1 MAENNTEKQR
11 VQELTDKLE
20 QGLQDLFNSDS
31 YRNYLSTMSKF
42 HNYSF
47 NNTLLIAMQ
56 KPDATLVA
64 GYKAWQKNFERHVNK
79 GEKAIRILAPA
90 PYKIKEER
98 DKIDP
103 VTQEL
108 LLDKDGNPQKEE
120 VEITIPAF
128 RAVSVFDVAQTDGK
142 PIPELAAKELL
153 SDVEEYQDMI
163 RAVEAISPV
172 PIELEEIAGDSKGYY
187 DREAKRI
194 AVQENMSESQTLKTM
209 IHEVAHSKLHSKE
222 VEQDEQMKKDRNTKE
237 VEAESIAYTVCQ
249 HFGVDTSDY
258 SFGYIA
264 GWSSGRDTKE
274 LRASMDT
281 IRRTASELITGI
293 EEQLQELQRN
303 REVSQEQTK
312 ESILLIQNT
321 DLSEFSLLDVYGMD
335 RPELMQALS
344 EMTDD
349 DKLSIQA
356 YLESRG
362 AWTTEIGNQDSR
374 EYGEYHLDVRYNT
387 DTDELIDMKER
398 KAVYDKAMEPINV
411 DDVVVKFAS
420 AFESEWEVL
429 KITNMLREDVGK
441 ILKDMAALD
450 ENEWD
455 GNYLSYMEKQ
465 GAEIMLLASSSKG
478 LNGNMPDFWD
488 YEYDFDAGLTDVEK
502 LSVMQ
507 QAEHIINRLEHG
519 QPAFSDDERN
529 LIVNYAYKLGNV
541 EKTRELAEH
550 IYAQEVDGNQ
560 DVALAMIDAQAEI
573 DALPDSMVGVS
584 EMQEYGYTWNE
595 MLPLTQ
601 ERALELFDDDLPVYL
616 LHTDGSETTVSDR
629 KQITEHD
636 GMCGIEKGD
645 WLNERKLQMMQE
657 EFSESDSN
665 REAQLLYGNSDKY
678 GIYQLKD
685 DPELDKFRFEGT
697 ESLKRMGITK
707 DNFDAVLPENY
718 KLVYMGE
725 LAELQGQ
732 TQSETLEAI
741 YTKFN
746 IDHPADYKAHSL
758 SVSDIVVLHED
769 GENSAHFVDSFG
781 FTELPKFMLTLEGR
795 ENEIQTEFAVH
806 IADRYILMH
815 ECDGGYDYSILN
827 EQYHLLDGGVYDNP
841 DITIQRAMDMV
852 IADLKEPRFSA
863 VTEQY
868 YRDEYLQG
876 EVYVGSEVEI
886 VDYEELSEKA
896 EEVEQADLEAKQAEF
911 RENNPD
917 VVADFR
923 ARTEE
928 LFHSLDGQSA
938 EDIEKTVYAY
948 VQSQIDEYGLDAEI
962 VDVVVSGSRCRG
974 IEKENSDLDVVVE
987 YTGSTREDDLFNM
1000 LHEDSIYIAGIQV
1013 DINPITEGRTG
1024 TLETYLPEVETYLQ
1038 EKAQQEQI
1046 NNQLVTQGRENA
1058 LEQQPEKEKIAE
1070 ENIISELEKEP
1081 VIEPE
1086 TVHITFTVAECGE
1099 FHNMGEYHEGIE
1111 TIEEAI
1117 KIYNAID
1124 PSRMN
1129 GIPSIGVNMHIEGT
1143 EEWEDEQVDIVSGKC
1158 IDVDFLNYTPELRDT
1173 PKVQDAIKKLIA
1185 AYPEKDVIDVETK
1198 EQKIQTLA
1206 AELDQLS
1213 QDIDPYGYADTVSD
1227 REAQVLMIA
1236 DDIRNGNIEPLQ
1248 DFLQTAIEEG
1258 TDEDSERQAKE
1269 LLAKLAEYKP
1279 LAKIEEIEEQN
1290 YNMIDDRLNNGVE
1303 KFNREEEKKEQQ
1315 EKPQARSS
1323 LKERLAAKQKEVAQ
1337 GKNKDAKEQDKTK
1350 KTNREEI

>member
-1 MAENNTEKQR
+1 MADNNTEKQR

-153 SDVEEYQDMI
+153 SDVEGYQDMI

-222 VEQDEQMKKDRNTKE
+222 VEQDEQMRKDRNTKE

-362 AWTTEIGNQDSR
+362 AWTTEIGNQDSK

-398 KAVYDKAMEPINV
+398 KAVYDKAMEPINA

-420 AFESEWEVL
+420 IFESEWEVL
-429 KITNMLREDVGK
+429 KITNMLRDDVGK
-441 ILKDMAALD
+441 MLKDMASLD
-450 ENEWD
+450 EKEWD

-465 GAEIMLLASSSKG
+465 GAKITLLASSSKG

-488 YEYDFDAGLTDVEK
+488 YEYDFDAGLTDVEE

-507 QAEHIINRLEHG
+507 HAEHIINRLEHG
-519 QPAFSDDERN
+519 QPAFSEAERN
-529 LIVNYAYKLGNV
+529 LIVNYAYKLGNI

-560 DVALAMIDAQAEI
+560 DVALAMIDAEAEI

-595 MLPLTQ
+595 MFPLTQ
-601 ERALELFDDDLPVYL
+601 ERAIELFDHDLPVYL

-657 EFSESDSN
+657 ELSESDSN
-665 REAQLLYGNSDKY
+665 REAQLLYGNTDKY

-725 LAELQGQ
+725 LTELQGQ

-781 FTELPKFMLTLEGR
+781 FTELPKFMLTLEGK
-795 ENEIQTEFAVH
+795 ENEIQTELAVH

-815 ECDGGYDYSILN
+815 ECDEGYDYSILN

-868 YRDEYLQG
+868 YRDEFLQG
-876 EVYVGSEVEI
+876 EVYAGSEAEI
-886 VDYEELSEKA
+886 VDFEELSEKA

-923 ARTEE
+923 AKTEE

-938 EDIEKTVYAY
+938 DDIEKMVYAY

-962 VDVVVSGSRCRG
+962 VDVVVAGSRCRG

-987 YTGSTREDDLFNM
+987 YIGSTREDDLFNL

-1013 DINPITEGRTG
+1013 DINPITEGKTG

-1046 NNQLVTQGRENA
+1046 NNQLVTQGREVVQEQNA
-1058 LEQQPEKEKIAE
+1058 LASEEKVL
-1070 ENIISELEKEP
+1070 SELEKEP
-1081 VIEPE
+1081 MVEPE

-1111 TIEEAI
+1111 TIEEAM
-1117 KIYNAID
+1117 KLYNAID
-1124 PSRMN
+1124 PSRMH

-1143 EEWEDEQVDIVSGKC
+1143 EEWEDEEADIVRGNC

-1173 PKVQDAIKKLIA
+1173 PTVQDALKKLIA
-1185 AYPEKDVIDVETK
+1185 AYPEKEVNDRETK
-1198 EQKIQTLA
+1198 ETKIQTLA

-1213 QDIDPYGYADTVSD
+1213 YDIDTFEYRDLVPD
-1227 REAQVLMIA
+1227 REAQVQMIA
-1236 DDIRNGNIEPLQ
+1236 NDIRSGNVKPLQ
-1248 DFLQTAIEEG
+1248 IFLQTSIDG
-1258 TDEDSERQAKE
+1258 GIDEDSERQAKE
-1269 LLAKLAEYKP
+1269 LIAKLAEYKP
-1279 LAKIEEIEEQN
+1279 LAKIEELEEQN

-1323 LKERLAAKQKEVAQ
+1323 LKERLVAKQKEVAQ

>member
-11 VQELTDKLE
+11 VQELTNKLE

-31 YRNYLSTMSKF
+31 YCNYLSTMSKF

-128 RAVSVFDVAQTDGK
+128 RAVSVFDLSQTDGK
-142 PIPELAAKELL
+142 PIPELTAKELL
-153 SDVEEYQDMI
+153 SDVEGYQDMI

-237 VEAESIAYTVCQ
+237 VEAESITYTVCQ

-293 EEQLQELQRN
+293 EEQLQEIQRN

-344 EMTDD
+344 EMSDD

-356 YLESRG
+356 YLESKG
-362 AWTTEIGNQDSR
+362 AWTAEIGNQDSG

-398 KAVYDKAMEPINV
+398 KAAHDKAMQE
-411 DDVVVKFAS
+411 
-420 AFESEWEVL
+420 
-429 KITNMLREDVGK
+429 
-441 ILKDMAALD
+441 
-450 ENEWD
+450 
-455 GNYLSYMEKQ
+455 
-465 GAEIMLLASSSKG
+465 
-478 LNGNMPDFWD
+478 
-488 YEYDFDAGLTDVEK
+488 
-502 LSVMQ
+502 
-507 QAEHIINRLEHG
+507 
-519 QPAFSDDERN
+519 
-529 LIVNYAYKLGNV
+529 
-541 EKTRELAEH
+541 ELA
-550 IYAQEVDGNQ
+550 
-560 DVALAMIDAQAEI
+560 
-573 DALPDSMVGVS
+573 
-584 EMQEYGYTWNE
+584 
-595 MLPLTQ
+595 
-601 ERALELFDDDLPVYL
+601 
-616 LHTDGSETTVSDR
+616 
-629 KQITEHD
+629 
-636 GMCGIEKGD
+636 
-645 WLNERKLQMMQE
+645 
-657 EFSESDSN
+657 ESDSN
-665 REAQLLYGNSDKY
+665 REAQLLYGNTDKY

-685 DPELDKFRFEGT
+685 NPELDKFRFEGT

-725 LAELQGQ
+725 LGELAELHGQ
-732 TQSETLEAI
+732 TQLETLEVI

-781 FTELPKFMLTLEGR
+781 FTELPKFMLTLEGK
-795 ENEIQTEFAVH
+795 ENEIQTVLAVH

-815 ECDGGYDYSILN
+815 ECDEGYDYSILD

-868 YRDEYLQG
+868 YRDEFLQG
-876 EVYVGSEVEI
+876 EVYAGSEAEI
-886 VDYEELSEKA
+886 VDFEELSEKA

-911 RENNPD
+911 SENNPD

-948 VQSQIDEYGLDAEI
+948 VRSQIDEYGLDAEI

-1038 EKAQQEQI
+1038 EKAQQEQT

-1058 LEQQPEKEKIAE
+1058 LEQQPEKEKMIE
-1070 ENIISELEKEP
+1070 EKTLSELEKEP
-1081 VIEPE
+1081 VVEPE

-1099 FHNMGEYHEGIE
+1099 FHTMGEFHEGIE
-1111 TIEEAI
+1111 TIEEAMQL
-1117 KIYNAID
+1117 YNVID
-1124 PSRMN
+1124 PSRMH
-1129 GIPSIGVNMHIEGT
+1129 GIPSLGVNMHIDGT
-1143 EEWEDEQVDIVSGKC
+1143 EEWEDEEADIVRGNC

-1173 PKVQDAIKKLIA
+1173 PTVQDALKKLIA
-1185 AYPEKDVIDVETK
+1185 AYPDKEVNDRETK
-1198 EQKIQTLA
+1198 EAKIQTIA
-1206 AELDQLS
+1206 TELDRLS
-1213 QDIDPYGYADTVSD
+1213 YDIDTFEYRDSVPD
-1227 REAQVLMIA
+1227 REAQVQMIA
-1236 DDIRNGNIEPLQ
+1236 NDIRSGNVKPLQ
-1248 DFLQTAIEEG
+1248 IFLQTSIDEG
-1258 TDEDSERQAKE
+1258 IDEDSERQAKE
-1269 LLAKLAEYKP
+1269 LIAKLAEYKP
-1279 LAKIEEIEEQN
+1279 LAKIEELEEQN

-1303 KFNREEEKKEQQ
+1303 KFNREEEKKEQA

-1323 LKERLAAKQKEVAQ
+1323 LKERLVAKQKEVAQ
-1337 GKNKDAKEQDKTK
+1337 GKKDSKEQEKSKNTH
-1350 KTNREEI
+1350 REM

>member
-1 MAENNTEKQR
+1 MADNNTEKQR

-128 RAVSVFDVAQTDGK
+128 RAVSVFDLSQTDGK
-142 PIPELAAKELL
+142 PIPELTAKELL
-153 SDVEEYQDMI
+153 SDVEGYQDMI

-249 HFGVDTSDY
+249 HFGIDTSDY

-344 EMTDD
+344 EMTGD

-441 ILKDMAALD
+441 ILEDMAALD

-465 GAEIMLLASSSKG
+465 GAEITLLASSSKG
-478 LNGNMPDFWD
+478 LNGNMSDFWD
-488 YEYDFDAGLTDVEK
+488 YEYDFDAGLTDVEE
-502 LSVMQ
+502 LSAMQ

-573 DALPDSMVGVS
+573 DALPDSMISIS

-595 MLPLTQ
+595 MFPLTQ
-601 ERALELFDDDLPVYL
+601 ERAIELFDHDLPVYL

-629 KQITEHD
+629 KQIEKHD

-657 EFSESDSN
+657 EITESDSN
-665 REAQLLYGNSDKY
+665 REAQLLYGNTDKY
-678 GIYQLKD
+678 GIYQLND
-685 DPELDKFRFEGT
+685 DPKLDKFRFEGT

-707 DNFDAVLPENY
+707 DNFDAVSPENY

-781 FTELPKFMLTLEGR
+781 FTELPKFMLTLEGK
-795 ENEIQTEFAVH
+795 ENEIQTELAVH

-815 ECDGGYDYSILN
+815 ECDEGYDYSILN

-868 YRDEYLQG
+868 YRDEFLQG
-876 EVYVGSEVEI
+876 EVYAGSEAEI
-886 VDYEELSEKA
+886 VDFEELSEKA

-962 VDVVVSGSRCRG
+962 VDVVVAGSRCRG
-974 IEKENSDLDVVVE
+974 IEQENSDLDVVVE

-1024 TLETYLPEVETYLQ
+1024 TLETYLPEMETYLQ

-1046 NNQLVTQGRENA
+1046 NNQLVTQGREVAQEQNA
-1058 LEQQPEKEKIAE
+1058 LVSEEKVL
-1070 ENIISELEKEP
+1070 SELEKEL

-1099 FHNMGEYHEGIE
+1099 FHNMGEYHEGIK
-1111 TIEEAI
+1111 TIEEAM
-1117 KIYNAID
+1117 KLYNAID
-1124 PSRMN
+1124 PSRMH
-1129 GIPSIGVNMHIEGT
+1129 GIPSIGVNMHVEGT
-1143 EEWEDEQVDIVSGKC
+1143 EEWEDEQADIVSGKR

-1173 PKVQDAIKKLIA
+1173 PKVQDALKKLIA
-1185 AYPEKDVIDVETK
+1185 AFPEKEVTDRETK
-1198 EQKIQTLA
+1198 EQKIQALA
-1206 AELDQLS
+1206 AELDKLS
-1213 QDIDPYGYADTVSD
+1213 YEIDTYGYRDSVSD
-1227 REAQVLMIA
+1227 RESQIQMIA
-1236 DDIRNGNIEPLQ
+1236 DDIRTGNVKPLSI
-1248 DFLQTAIEEG
+1248 FLQASIDEG
-1258 TDEDSERQAKE
+1258 IDEDSERQAKE
-1269 LLAKLAEYKP
+1269 LLVKLAEYKP
-1279 LAKIEEIEEQN
+1279 LAKIEELEEQN
-1290 YNMIDDRLNNGVE
+1290 YNMIDERLNNGVE
-1303 KFNREEEKKEQQ
+1303 KFNREEEKKEQA
-1315 EKPQARSS
+1315 EKPQVRTS

-1337 GKNKDAKEQDKTK
+1337 GKKDSKEQEKSKNTH
-1350 KTNREEI
+1350 REM

>member
-1 MAENNTEKQR
+1 
-11 VQELTDKLE
+11 
-20 QGLQDLFNSDS
+20 
-31 YRNYLSTMSKF
+31 
-42 HNYSF
+42 
-47 NNTLLIAMQ
+47 
-56 KPDATLVA
+56 
-64 GYKAWQKNFERHVNK
+64 
-79 GEKAIRILAPA
+79 
-90 PYKIKEER
+90 
-98 DKIDP
+98 
-103 VTQEL
+103 
-108 LLDKDGNPQKEE
+108 
-120 VEITIPAF
+120 
-128 RAVSVFDVAQTDGK
+128 
-142 PIPELAAKELL
+142 
-153 SDVEEYQDMI
+153 
-163 RAVEAISPV
+163 
-172 PIELEEIAGDSKGYY
+172 
-187 DREAKRI
+187 
-194 AVQENMSESQTLKTM
+194 
-209 IHEVAHSKLHSKE
+209 
-222 VEQDEQMKKDRNTKE
+222 
-237 VEAESIAYTVCQ
+237 
-249 HFGVDTSDY
+249 
-258 SFGYIA
+258 
-264 GWSSGRDTKE
+264 
-274 LRASMDT
+274 
-281 IRRTASELITGI
+281 
-293 EEQLQELQRN
+293 
-303 REVSQEQTK
+303 
-312 ESILLIQNT
+312 
-321 DLSEFSLLDVYGMD
+321 
-335 RPELMQALS
+335 MQALS

-387 DTDELIDMKER
+387 DTGELIDMKER
-398 KAVYDKAMEPINV
+398 KAIYDKAMEPINA
-411 DDVVVKFAS
+411 DDVVIKFAS

-429 KITNMLREDVGK
+429 KITNMSRDNVGK
-441 ILKDMAALD
+441 TLKDMAALD
-450 ENEWD
+450 EKEWD
-455 GNYLSYMEKQ
+455 GNYLEYMEKR
-465 GAEIMLLASSSKG
+465 GAEITLLASSSKG
-478 LNGNMPDFWD
+478 LNGNLPDFWD
-488 YEYDFDAGLTDVEK
+488 YEYDFDEGLTDVEE
-502 LSVMQ
+502 LSAMQ
-507 QAEHIINRLEHG
+507 QAEYIINRLEHG

-529 LIVNYAYKLGNV
+529 LIVNYAYKLWNI

-573 DALPDSMVGVS
+573 DALPDSMIGVS

-923 ARTEE
+923 AKTEE

-962 VDVVVSGSRCRG
+962 VDVVVAGSRCRG

-1323 LKERLAAKQKEVAQ
+1323 LKERLVAKQKEVAQ

>member
-31 YRNYLSTMSKF
+31 YRNYLATMSKF

-142 PIPELAAKELL
+142 PIPELASKELL

-398 KAVYDKAMEPINV
+398 KAVYDKAMEPINA

-573 DALPDSMVGVS
+573 DALPDSMISIS

-595 MLPLTQ
+595 MFPLTQ
-601 ERALELFDDDLPVYL
+601 ERAIELFDHDLPVYL

-629 KQITEHD
+629 KQIEKHD

-657 EFSESDSN
+657 EITESDSN
-665 REAQLLYGNSDKY
+665 REAQLLYGNTDKY
-678 GIYQLKD
+678 GIYQLND
-685 DPELDKFRFEGT
+685 DPKLDKFRFEGT

-707 DNFDAVLPENY
+707 DNFDAVSPENY

-769 GENSAHFVDSFG
+769 GENSAHFVASFG
-781 FTELPKFMLTLEGR
+781 FTELSKFMLTLEGK
-795 ENEIQTEFAVH
+795 ENEIQTELAVH

-815 ECDGGYDYSILN
+815 ECDEGYDYSILN
-827 EQYHLLDGGVYDNP
+827 ERYHLLDGGVYDNP

-852 IADLKEPRFSA
+852 IADLQEPRFSS

-876 EVYVGSEVEI
+876 EVYAGSEVEI

-896 EEVEQADLEAKQAEF
+896 EEVERADLETKQAEF

-923 ARTEE
+923 AKTEE

-948 VQSQIDEYGLDAEI
+948 VQSQIDEYGLDAQI

-974 IEKENSDLDVVVE
+974 IEQENSDLDVVVE

-1038 EKAQQEQI
+1038 EKVQQEQI
-1046 NNQLVTQGRENA
+1046 NNQLVTKGREA
-1058 LEQQPEKEKIAE
+1058 VQEQQDKHELVSDEKEL
-1070 ENIISELEKEP
+1070 SELGKEP

-1099 FHNMGEYHEGIE
+1099 FHTMGEFHEGIE
-1111 TIEEAI
+1111 TIEEAM
-1117 KIYNAID
+1117 KLYNAIN
-1124 PSRMN
+1124 PSHMH
-1129 GIPSIGVNMHIEGT
+1129 GIPSIGVNMHIDGT
-1143 EEWEDEQVDIVSGKC
+1143 EEWEDEEADIVKENC
-1158 IDVDFLNYTPELRDT
+1158 IDIDFLNYTPELRDNPT
-1173 PKVQDAIKKLIA
+1173 VQDALKKLIA
-1185 AYPEKDVIDVETK
+1185 AYPDKEVNERETK
-1198 EQKIQTLA
+1198 EMKIQTLA

-1213 QDIDPYGYADTVSD
+1213 YDIDTFEYRDSVPD
-1227 REAQVLMIA
+1227 REAQVQMIA
-1236 DDIRNGNIEPLQ
+1236 NDIRSGNVKPLQ
-1248 DFLQTAIEEG
+1248 IFLQTSIDEG
-1258 TDEDSERQAKE
+1258 IDEDSERQAKE
-1269 LLAKLAEYKP
+1269 LIVKLAEYKP
-1279 LAKIEEIEEQN
+1279 LAKIEELEEQN

-1303 KFNREEEKKEQQ
+1303 KFNREEEKKEQA
-1315 EKPQARSS
+1315 EKSQVRSS
-1323 LKERLAAKQKEVAQ
+1323 LKECLAAKQKEVAQ
-1337 GKNKDAKEQDKTK
+1337 GKKDSKEQEKSKNTH
-1350 KTNREEI
+1350 REM

>member
-31 YRNYLSTMSKF
+31 YCNYLRTMSKF

-153 SDVEEYQDMI
+153 SDVEGYQDMI

-209 IHEVAHSKLHSKE
+209 IHEVVHSKLHSKE

-249 HFGVDTSDY
+249 HFGIDTSDY

-274 LRASMDT
+274 LRSSMDT

-344 EMTDD
+344 EMTED

-398 KAVYDKAMEPINV
+398 KAVYDKAMEPINA

-420 AFESEWEVL
+420 IFESEWEVL
-429 KITNMLREDVGK
+429 KITNMLRDDVGK
-441 ILKDMAALD
+441 MLKDMASLD
-450 ENEWD
+450 EKEWD

-465 GAEIMLLASSSKG
+465 GAEITLLASSSKE
-478 LNGNMPDFWD
+478 LNGNMLDFWD
-488 YEYDFDAGLTDVEK
+488 YEYDFDAGLTDAEE

-519 QPAFSDDERN
+519 QPAFSEAERN
-529 LIVNYAYKLGNV
+529 LIVNYAYKLGNI

-560 DVALAMIDAQAEI
+560 DVALAMIDAEAEI

-595 MLPLTQ
+595 MFPLTQ
-601 ERALELFDDDLPVYL
+601 ERAIELFDHDLPVYL

-657 EFSESDSN
+657 ELSESDSN
-665 REAQLLYGNSDKY
+665 REAQLLYGNTDKY

-725 LAELQGQ
+725 LTELQGQ

-781 FTELPKFMLTLEGR
+781 FTELPKFMLTLEGK
-795 ENEIQTEFAVH
+795 ENEIQTELAVH

-815 ECDGGYDYSILN
+815 ECDEGYDYSILN

-868 YRDEYLQG
+868 YRDEFLQG
-876 EVYVGSEVEI
+876 EVYAGSEAEI

-896 EEVEQADLEAKQAEF
+896 EEVERADLEAKQAEF

-923 ARTEE
+923 AKTEE

-938 EDIEKTVYAY
+938 DDIEKTVYAY
-948 VQSQIDEYGLDAEI
+948 VQSQIDEYGLDAKI
-962 VDVVVSGSRCRG
+962 VDVVVGSRCRG

-1046 NNQLVTQGRENA
+1046 NNQLVTQGRELVQEQNA
-1058 LEQQPEKEKIAE
+1058 LVSEEKVL
-1070 ENIISELEKEP
+1070 SELEKEP

-1111 TIEEAI
+1111 TIEEAM
-1117 KIYNAID
+1117 KLYNAID
-1124 PSRMN
+1124 PSRMH

-1143 EEWEDEQVDIVSGKC
+1143 EEWEDEEADIVRGNC

-1173 PKVQDAIKKLIA
+1173 PTVQDALKKLIA
-1185 AYPEKDVIDVETK
+1185 AYPEKEVNDRETK
-1198 EQKIQTLA
+1198 ETKIQTLA

-1213 QDIDPYGYADTVSD
+1213 YDIDTFEYRDLVPD
-1227 REAQVLMIA
+1227 REAQVQMIA
-1236 DDIRNGNIEPLQ
+1236 NDIRSGNVKPLQ
-1248 DFLQTAIEEG
+1248 IFLQTSIDEG
-1258 TDEDSERQAKE
+1258 IDEDSERQAKE
-1269 LLAKLAEYKP
+1269 LIAKLAEYKP
-1279 LAKIEEIEEQN
+1279 LAKIEELEEQN

-1323 LKERLAAKQKEVAQ
+1323 LKERLVAKQKEVAQ

>member
-1 MAENNTEKQR
+1 
-11 VQELTDKLE
+11 
-20 QGLQDLFNSDS
+20 
-31 YRNYLSTMSKF
+31 
-42 HNYSF
+42 
-47 NNTLLIAMQ
+47 
-56 KPDATLVA
+56 
-64 GYKAWQKNFERHVNK
+64 
-79 GEKAIRILAPA
+79 
-90 PYKIKEER
+90 
-98 DKIDP
+98 
-103 VTQEL
+103 
-108 LLDKDGNPQKEE
+108 
-120 VEITIPAF
+120 
-128 RAVSVFDVAQTDGK
+128 
-142 PIPELAAKELL
+142 
-153 SDVEEYQDMI
+153 
-163 RAVEAISPV
+163 
-172 PIELEEIAGDSKGYY
+172 
-187 DREAKRI
+187 
-194 AVQENMSESQTLKTM
+194 
-209 IHEVAHSKLHSKE
+209 
-222 VEQDEQMKKDRNTKE
+222 
-237 VEAESIAYTVCQ
+237 
-249 HFGVDTSDY
+249 
-258 SFGYIA
+258 
-264 GWSSGRDTKE
+264 
-274 LRASMDT
+274 
-281 IRRTASELITGI
+281 
-293 EEQLQELQRN
+293 
-303 REVSQEQTK
+303 
-312 ESILLIQNT
+312 
-321 DLSEFSLLDVYGMD
+321 
-335 RPELMQALS
+335 
-344 EMTDD
+344 
-349 DKLSIQA
+349 
-356 YLESRG
+356 
-362 AWTTEIGNQDSR
+362 
-374 EYGEYHLDVRYNT
+374 
-387 DTDELIDMKER
+387 
-398 KAVYDKAMEPINV
+398 
-411 DDVVVKFAS
+411 
-420 AFESEWEVL
+420 
-429 KITNMLREDVGK
+429 
-441 ILKDMAALD
+441 
-450 ENEWD
+450 
-455 GNYLSYMEKQ
+455 
-465 GAEIMLLASSSKG
+465 
-478 LNGNMPDFWD
+478 
-488 YEYDFDAGLTDVEK
+488 
-502 LSVMQ
+502 MQ

-519 QPAFSDDERN
+519 QPVFSDDERN

-573 DALPDSMVGVS
+573 DALPDSMISIS

-645 WLNERKLQMMQE
+645 WLNERKHQMMQE
-657 EFSESDSN
+657 ELSESDSN
-665 REAQLLYGNSDKY
+665 REAQLLYGNTDKY

-697 ESLKRMGITK
+697 GSLKRMGITK

-718 KLVYMGE
+718 KLVYLGE
-725 LAELQGQ
+725 LSELQGR

-741 YTKFN
+741 YTKLN
-746 IDHPADYKAHSL
+746 IDHPEDYKAHSL

-917 VVADFR
+917 VVADFQ
-923 ARTEE
+923 AKTEE

-962 VDVVVSGSRCRG
+962 VDVVVAGSRCRG

>member
-1 MAENNTEKQR
+1 MAESKTEKQK
-11 VQELTDKLE
+11 VQEITEKLE
-20 QGLQDLFNSDS
+20 QGIKELFESEK
-31 YRNYLSTMSKF
+31 YKTYLNTMSKF

-47 NNTLLIAMQ
+47 NNTMLIAMQ

-64 GYKAWQKNFERHVNK
+64 GFKDWQKNFDRHVKK
-79 GEKAIRILAPA
+79 GEKGIRILAPA

-128 RAVSVFDVAQTDGK
+128 RAVSVFDLSQTDGK
-142 PIPELAAKELL
+142 PIPELTAKELL
-153 SDVEEYQDMI
+153 SDVEGYQDMI

-222 VEQDEQMKKDRNTKE
+222 VEQDEQMRKDRNTKE
-237 VEAESIAYTVCQ
+237 VEAESVAYTVCQ

-274 LRASMDT
+274 LRSSMDT

-293 EEQLQELQRN
+293 EEQLQELQRD

-321 DLSEFSLLDVYGMD
+321 DLSEFSLLDVYGMG
-335 RPELMQALS
+335 RVELMQALS

-387 DTDELIDMKER
+387 DTGELIDMKER
-398 KAVYDKAMEPINV
+398 KAIYDKAMEPINA
-411 DDVVVKFAS
+411 DDVVIKFAS

-429 KITNMLREDVGK
+429 KITNMSRDNVGK
-441 ILKDMAALD
+441 TLKDMAALD
-450 ENEWD
+450 EKEWD
-455 GNYLSYMEKQ
+455 GNYLEYMEKR
-465 GAEIMLLASSSKG
+465 GAEITLLASSSKG
-478 LNGNMPDFWD
+478 LNGNLPDFWD
-488 YEYDFDAGLTDVEK
+488 YEYDFDEGLTDVEE
-502 LSVMQ
+502 LSAMQ
-507 QAEHIINRLEHG
+507 QAEYIINRLEHG

-529 LIVNYAYKLGNV
+529 LIVNYAYKLWNI

-923 ARTEE
+923 AKTEE

-962 VDVVVSGSRCRG
+962 VDVVVAGSRCRG

>member
-1 MAENNTEKQR
+1 
-11 VQELTDKLE
+11 
-20 QGLQDLFNSDS
+20 
-31 YRNYLSTMSKF
+31 
-42 HNYSF
+42 
-47 NNTLLIAMQ
+47 MQ

-128 RAVSVFDVAQTDGK
+128 RAVSVFDLSQTDGK
-142 PIPELAAKELL
+142 PIPELTAKELL
-153 SDVEEYQDMI
+153 SDVEGYQDMI

-222 VEQDEQMKKDRNTKE
+222 VEQDEQKRKDRNTKE
-237 VEAESIAYTVCQ
+237 VEAESVAYTVCQ
-249 HFGVDTSDY
+249 HFGIDTSDY

-274 LRASMDT
+274 LRSSMDT

-293 EEQLQELQRN
+293 EEQLQELQRD

-398 KAVYDKAMEPINV
+398 KAVYDKSMEPINA

-429 KITNMLREDVGK
+429 KITNMSREDVGK
-441 ILKDMAALD
+441 MLKDMASLD

-465 GAEIMLLASSSKG
+465 GAEITLLASSSKG
-478 LNGNMPDFWD
+478 LNGNLPDFWD
-488 YEYDFDAGLTDVEK
+488 YEYDFDAGLTDVEE
-502 LSVMQ
+502 LSAMQ

-601 ERALELFDDDLPVYL
+601 ERALELFDGDLPVYL

-636 GMCGIEKGD
+636 GMCGIEKED
-645 WLNERKLQMMQE
+645 WMNERKIQMMQE
-657 EFSESDSN
+657 ELAESDSN
-665 REAQLLYGNSDKY
+665 REAQLLYGNTDKY

-685 DPELDKFRFEGT
+685 DPELDKFRFTGT

-781 FTELPKFMLTLEGR
+781 FTELPKFMLTLEGK
-795 ENEIQTEFAVH
+795 ENEIQTELAVH

-815 ECDGGYDYSILN
+815 ECDDGYDYSILN

-841 DITIQRAMDMV
+841 DITIQRAMDMA

-876 EVYVGSEVEI
+876 EVYAGSEVEI
-886 VDYEELSEKA
+886 VDYEKLSEKA
-896 EEVEQADLEAKQAEF
+896 EEAERADLEAKQAEF

-923 ARTEE
+923 AKTEE

-962 VDVVVSGSRCRG
+962 VDVVVAGSRCRG

-1013 DINPITEGRTG
+1013 DINPITEGKTG

-1046 NNQLVTQGRENA
+1046 NNQLVTQGKEVMQ
-1058 LEQQPEKEKIAE
+1058 EQNTLASEEKVL
-1070 ENIISELEKEP
+1070 SELEKEP
-1081 VIEPE
+1081 MIEPE

-1111 TIEEAI
+1111 TIEEAMNL
-1117 KIYNAID
+1117 YNAID
-1124 PSRMN
+1124 PSRMH

-1143 EEWEDEQVDIVSGKC
+1143 GEDEQLDIVSGKS
-1158 IDVDFLNYTPELRDT
+1158 IDVDFLNYAPELRDT
-1173 PKVQDAIKKLIA
+1173 PKVQDAIKKLIV

-1213 QDIDPYGYADTVSD
+1213 QDIDPYGYADTVAD
-1227 REAQVLMIA
+1227 REAQVLMIV
-1236 DDIRNGNIEPLQ
+1236 DDIRNGNIEPLW

-1279 LAKIEEIEEQN
+1279 LAKIEEVEEQN